1 MVARED
7 NRYFTFF
14 LRLHWM
20 KQTVNYCVFH
30 PMKQNLGKKGAI
42 LMVPFFPWSLSVH
55 QNVPFRA
62 PKLQFY
68 PREAHRLLQLIMKG
82 AYL

>member
-1 MVARED
+1 
-7 NRYFTFF
+7 
-14 LRLHWM
+14 
-20 KQTVNYCVFH
+20 
-30 PMKQNLGKKGAI
+30 MKQNLGKKGAI

-62 PKLQFY
+62 RKLQFY
-68 PREAHRLLQLIMKG
+68 PREAHRLLQLIMKE